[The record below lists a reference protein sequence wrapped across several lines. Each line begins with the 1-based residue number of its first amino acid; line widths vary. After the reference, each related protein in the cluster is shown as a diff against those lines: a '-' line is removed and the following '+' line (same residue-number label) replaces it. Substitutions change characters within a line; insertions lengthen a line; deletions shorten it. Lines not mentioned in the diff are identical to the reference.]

1 MQTQMRKDAVR
12 SRRAILAAAR
22 ELYRDDAEASFAE
35 IAVAAGVG
43 QATVYRH
50 FTDRRALLVELAE
63 EDMDR
68 LEERIVAEPIGP
80 GSMESLLREMI
91 AEQLRSQGLIGAM
104 RAGEVEESKVRELS
118 DRARDLFTP
127 RLAAAQETGLVRAD
141 LGSDDVM
148 LVLSMIDGAL
158 ASQPDRRGREQAA
171 ESAFRIVMDGL
182 RSRP

>member
-1 MQTQMRKDAVR
+1 MPTQMRKDAVR

-22 ELYRDDAEASFAE
+22 ELYRDDADASFAE

-50 FTDRRALLVELAE
+50 FTDRRALLAELAE

-68 LEERIVAEPIGP
+68 LEERVEAQPIEP

-91 AEQLRSQGLIGAM
+91 AEQLRSQGVIGAM
-104 RAGEVEESKVRELS
+104 RAGEVEQSRVQGLTE
-118 DRARDLFTP
+118 RARDLFTQ
-127 RLAAAQETGLVRAD
+127 RLAAAQEAGLVRAD
-141 LGSDDVM
+141 LTLDDVM

-158 ASQPDRRGREQAA
+158 AARSDRKSRKQAA
-171 ESAFRIVMDGL
+171 AQAFEIVMDGL
-182 RSRP
+182 RSKA